1 MSTTLLLVD
10 DHQMMREGLRLLL
23 QSQEGVEVVAEA
35 ENGHEAL
42 KLARRHAPEVVVMD
56 VDMPDLNGIEA
67 TRRLIQEMPRTKVIG
82 LSMHSDRQFV
92 LGMLKAGASAYLLK
106 DCAFSELIEAIRT
119 VSRDGTYL
127 PQQIADILVEEFH
140 RPSHGENRT
149 TSQLTSRER
158 EILQLI
164 AEAKTSKEIAAQLNL
179 SVKTVFAHRRN
190 IMEKLKAKN
199 LAELTRIAIRD
210 GLTSLDG

>member
-1 MSTTLLLVD
+1 MSISLLLVD
-10 DHQMMREGLRLLL
+10 DHQMMREGLRHLLD
-23 QSQEGVEVVAEA
+23 SQDGLEVLAEA
-35 ENGHEAL
+35 ENGHKAL
-42 KLARRHAPEVVVMD
+42 KLARKLGPEVVVMD
-56 VDMPDLNGIEA
+56 VDMPELNGIEA
-67 TRRLIQEMPRTKVIG
+67 TRRLVLEIPRTKVIG
-82 LSMHSDRQFV
+82 LSMHPDRQFV

-106 DCAFSELIEAIRT
+106 DCAFSELVEAIRV
-119 VSRDGTYL
+119 VSRGGTYL
-127 PQQIADILVEEFH
+127 TPEIADILVEEFH
-140 RPSHGENRT
+140 RPSHGEGRP

-199 LAELTRIAIRD
+199 LADLTRIAIRD

>member
-1 MSTTLLLVD
+1 MSVSLLLVD
-10 DHQMMREGLRLLL
+10 DHQMMREGLRHLLE
-23 QSQEGVEVVAEA
+23 SQDGVEVVAEA
-35 ENGHEAL
+35 ENGNEAL
-42 KLARRHAPEVVVMD
+42 KLARKLAPELVVMD
-56 VDMPDLNGIEA
+56 VDMPELNGIEA
-67 TRRLIQEMPRTKVIG
+67 TRRLAQEMPRTKVIG

-106 DCAFSELIEAIRT
+106 DCAFSELIEAIRV
-119 VSRDGTYL
+119 VSRGGTYL
-127 PQQIADILVEEFH
+127 TQQIADILVEEFH
-140 RPSHGENRT
+140 HPRHGEGRT
-149 TSQLTSRER
+149 TSHLTSRER

-199 LAELTRIAIRD
+199 LADLTRIAIRD